1 LERRRPRRSP
11 TAASPALSP
20 QALVNS
26 AAESDAWFVKLTLGP
41 GADAETKTLLD
52 AKAYKAHCDA
62 DAASH

>member
-1 LERRRPRRSP
+1 M
-11 TAASPALSP
+11 

-26 AAESDAWFVKLTLGP
+26 AAESDAWFVKLTLGS
-41 GADAETKTLLD
+41 GAAAETKTLLD